1 MRFDEINW
9 EKYTRKTY
17 QVSGYESDMNTL
29 RVAGRKLIPMNDIIG
44 EGYDNLALKVTV
56 GSYCNSYSLYKRVGD
71 LWIDAECCIP
81 QSIPLE
87 DFKAEIDKRK
97 EMFTAENFILNI
109 KRKCSEIRHIKL
121 SELYV
126 LTKLNPLAVGLTD
139 GEMKRLIEKCI
150 KTRHSVAD
158 KRAMEEA
165 EREREAAE
173 REARYK
179 AEMEKQYAEEK
190 EKIIDGIKNHRIIY
204 NVDCDNGKNVIT
216 SMCEELGIKIPIR
229 TKGFMLDKTKLYSF
243 RYGDT
248 GVITI
253 WGKGTSKKVWD
264 ILGQLC
270 NYYKEETK

>member
-9 EKYTRKTY
+9 ENYTRKIY
-17 QVSGYESDMNTL
+17 QVSGYENDMNTL
-29 RVAGRKLIPMNDIIG
+29 RVAGRRLIPMNDIIG
-44 EGYDNLALKVTV
+44 EGYDNLALKVIN
-56 GSYCNSYSLYKRVGD
+56 GRYCNNYLLYKRIGD
-71 LWIDAECCIP
+71 LWIDAEVCIP

-87 DFKAEIDKRK
+87 DFKEAIDKRR
-97 EMFTAENFILNI
+97 EMFTAENFVLNI

-158 KRAMEEA
+158 KRAMEET

-179 AEMEKQYAEEK
+179 EEMEKQYAEEK
-190 EKIIDGIKNHRIIY
+190 DKVITGIINNCIVKN
-204 NVDCDNGKNVIT
+204 VECDNGK
-216 SMCEELGIKIPIR
+216 K
-229 TKGFMLDKTKLYSF
+229 
-243 RYGDT
+243 
-248 GVITI
+248 
-253 WGKGTSKKVWD
+253 
-264 ILGQLC
+264 C
-270 NYYKEETK
+270 NRVHV

>member
-1 MRFDEINW
+1 MRFDEIKW
-9 EKYTRKTY
+9 EDYKTKTY
-17 QVSGYESDMNTL
+17 QVSGYESDGNTL
-29 RVAGRKLIPMNDIIG
+29 RVAGKRLIPMNDILG
-44 EGYDNLALKVTV
+44 EGYDNLALKVIT
-56 GSYCNSYSLYKRVGD
+56 GKYSYIRYIHILYKRIGD
-71 LWIDAECCIP
+71 LWIDAKVCIP
-81 QSIPLE
+81 ESIPLE
-87 DFKAEIDKRK
+87 DFKEAIDKRR
-97 EMFTAENFILNI
+97 EIFTEKAFISDI
-109 KRKCSEIRHIKL
+109 KRRCSEIKHISL

-126 LTKLNPLAVGLTD
+126 LTKLNPTTVGLTN
-139 GEMKRLIEKCI
+139 GEMERLIERCI

-173 REARYK
+173 REAKYE
-179 AEMEKQYAEEK
+179 AEMEKQYAEER
-190 EKIIDGIKNHRIIY
+190 ERVVDGIKNHRIIR

-243 RYGDT
+243 RYENNGA
-248 GVITI
+248 ITI

-270 NYYKEETK
+270 NYYK